1 MSGMCLCL
9 NNCVSS
15 VGIVE
20 KLSKHFTEV
29 SEWER
34 SNGSRQVAGPAST
47 GLGAPLGLA
56 EKKNNNK
63 QTKKTET
70 KQNQ

>member
-1 MSGMCLCL
+1 LCL

-20 KLSKHFTEV
+20 KRSKHFTEV

-56 EKKNNNK
+56 EKKTTTNK
-63 QTKKTET
+63 QTKT
-70 KQNQ
+70 